1 MDSPP
6 PARSAYRRVTRLTT
20 EDDVEVI
27 RGQLE
32 GLCISEGFPVAV
44 GHLIDEILA
53 DPAKLRRLAAAAGN
67 RQPLR
72 ELILQAA
79 QHIADVVDE
88 PGDGYPAG
96 DASEPGVASDDSAA
110 GLSGDETSATDSED
124 DYYARD
130 DSSDA
135 ESWSGYHTDSDEA
148 EPTIEDITMRGR
160 LGEAQDQLSDLAGD
174 GPPDEDLVA
183 RPAGAGAGSP
193 PPAKRPRLDLDES
206 PLGAVEVEFAMVEAE
221 ISRREADLARTRAAA
236 EVLMA
241 ACATYN
247 DLGGAPC
254 AAVDRAERLLE
265 TYGAAEERPGNRGAA
280 VRGVLLAEVA
290 AVRAELDRWCEE
302 NPGRKRRRGERE
314 ALEEIRAEQRSTE
327 EVIDRGAFGRL
338 VREIGTAATKRN
350 GWGGFGIEADAIA
363 ALQAA
368 AEDHLVRTLDEANR
382 AAMHDGRTHI
392 AERDVRFAARPPW
405 VTRSW

>member
-6 PARSAYRRVTRLTT
+6 PARSAHRRVARSTT
-20 EDDVEVI
+20 EDDVEAI

-32 GLCISEGFPVAV
+32 GLRISEGFPAAA
-44 GHLIDEILA
+44 GRLIDEILA
-53 DPAKLRRLAAAAGN
+53 DPAKLRRFAAAAGN
-67 RQPLR
+67 QRPLR

-79 QHIADVVDE
+79 QRIADTVDE
-88 PGDGYPAG
+88 PNDGYPAG
-96 DASEPGVASDDSAA
+96 DASDPDIASDDSAA
-110 GLSGDETSATDSED
+110 GLSGDEAS
-124 DYYARD
+124 
-130 DSSDA
+130 SSDRD
-135 ESWSGYHTDSDEA
+135 ECSSSSSGSSSEEYHTDSDEA
-148 EPTIEDITMRGR
+148 EPTIEDIIMRDR
-160 LGEAQDQLSDLAGD
+160 LSEAQDQLSDLEGD

-183 RPAGAGAGSP
+183 RPAGAASL

-221 ISRREADLARTRAAA
+221 IGRREADLARTRAAA
-236 EVLMA
+236 EALVA

-247 DLGGAPC
+247 DLGGAAC
-254 AAVDRAERLLE
+254 AVVDRAERLLE
-265 TYGAAEERPGNRGAA
+265 AYWEAEERPGNRSAA

-302 NPGRKRRRGERE
+302 NPGRKRRRDERE

-338 VREIGTAATKRN
+338 VREIGTDATKRN

-368 AEDHLVRTLDEANR
+368 AEDHLVRALDGANR

-392 AERDVRFAARPPW
+392 TERDIRFAARPPW